1 MTVEAM
7 ILESLELLLVAVIAA
22 AAAAAAA
29 GEPLGVLDSEDALS
43 FRGGRLL

>member
-1 MTVEAM
+1 MEAM
-7 ILESLELLLVAVIAA
+7 ILESLELLLVAVI
-22 AAAAAAA
+22 AAAAAA

>member
-7 ILESLELLLVAVIAA
+7 ILESLELLLVAVI
-22 AAAAAAA
+22 AAA

>member
-22 AAAAAAA
+22 AAE
-29 GEPLGVLDSEDALS
+29 EPLGVLDSEDALS